1 MKNKDKKQSC
11 MVIVI
16 IALVL
21 MGILLITGSMAEDL
35 SFRFYQHDIRLTD
48 EGLIESLELQTTVP
62 LRYNPQYPADLLNE
76 RVSAY
81 ADREIEPGDMWEDL
95 FSDALIVSDTSKA
108 DSTLFRFEGPVLSL
122 LSDDL
127 TGGMEVID
135 CRIEEDDIMLILAR
149 QDRTHFLRIIEWEN
163 NEYCFTD
170 SADFPDFVRIASR
183 WSGTSLG
190 DLRWNDEQYYISLY
204 KDPKIS
210 WLISMIDE
218 KVIEP
223 LYLWDQGGVLF
234 HGNFLFCDHDLIVPI
249 TEVDF
254 ESYQQK
260 VLAAFSTADSSSWM
274 TVIQED
280 KLPVP
285 VYAEPFADSAVVC
298 ELLANRPVYV
308 LEHEDGWVHI
318 QLGDAFTG
326 FISEKNVEPQRDENY
341 AGLPG
346 DYINIDIEDEAPI
359 YAKPDASSPII
370 GETGYMRTWIIGIY
384 NEEWYLVMTR
394 DGQFGFLYCSDTSPG
409 NG

>member
-1 MKNKDKKQSC
+1 MKRYSAA
-11 MVIVI
+11 IGF

-21 MGILLITGSMAEDL
+21 TGILLMTAGMAENL
-35 SFRFYQHDIRLTD
+35 SFRFYQHDFSLTD
-48 EGLIESLELQTTVP
+48 EGLIDSAELQITVP
-62 LRYNPQYPADLLNE
+62 LRYNPQYPADLLDE

-81 ADREIEPGDMWEDL
+81 ADRAIEPGDMWEDL
-95 FSDALIVSDTSKA
+95 FSDALIVSDTSKS
-108 DSTLFRFEGPVLSL
+108 DSTLFRYEGPVFSL

-135 CRIEEDDIMLILAR
+135 CRIEEDDIMLILER

-163 NEYCFTD
+163 NEYRITD
-170 SADFPDFVRIASR
+170 SSDFPDSVRIASR
-183 WSGTSLG
+183 WSGASLG
-190 DLRWNDEQYYISLY
+190 DLRWKDEQYYISLC
-204 KDPKIS
+204 KDPKIG
-210 WLISMIDE
+210 WRISMIDE
-218 KVIEP
+218 KAVEP
-223 LYLWDQGGVLF
+223 LYLWDQSGVLF
-234 HGNFLFCDHDLIVPI
+234 HGNFLFCNHDLIVPI

-260 VLAAFSTADSSSWM
+260 VLEAFSTADSSSWM

-308 LEHEDGWVHI
+308 LEREDGWVHI

-394 DGQFGFLYCSDTSPG
+394 DGQFGFLHCSETIPG

>member
-35 SFRFYQHDIRLTD
+35 SFRFYQHNIRLTD

-190 DLRWNDEQYYISLY
+190 DLRWKDEQYYISLC

-210 WLISMIDE
+210 WRISMIDE

-234 HGNFLFCDHDLIVPI
+234 HGNFLFCDHDLIAPI

-280 KLPVP
+280 KLPVS
-285 VYAEPFADSAVVC
+285 VYAEPSFNSAVVC
-298 ELLANRPVYV
+298 ELLANRPIYV
-308 LEHEDGWVHI
+308 LKHEDDWVHI
-318 QLGDAFTG
+318 QLGNALTG
-326 FISEKNVEPQRDENY
+326 FISEKNVEPQRDENH

-346 DYINIDIEDEAPI
+346 DYINIDIQNNAPI
-359 YAKPDASSPII
+359 YAEPSAFSYIL
-370 GETGYMRTWIIGIY
+370 GETGYMKTWIIGIH

>member
-190 DLRWNDEQYYISLY
+190 DLRWKDEQYYISLY

-210 WLISMIDE
+210 WRISMIDE

-285 VYAEPFADSAVVC
+285 VYAEPVNCWQTDRYTCWSMKMVGC
-298 ELLANRPVYV
+298 
-308 LEHEDGWVHI
+308 
-318 QLGDAFTG
+318 
-326 FISEKNVEPQRDENY
+326 ISNWAMR
-341 AGLPG
+341 LR
-346 DYINIDIEDEAPI
+346 
-359 YAKPDASSPII
+359 ASFPKRMWNHS
-370 GETGYMRTWIIGIY
+370 GMRTMPDCQETIS
-384 NEEWYLVMTR
+384 T
-394 DGQFGFLYCSDTSPG
+394 
-409 NG
+409 

>member
-1 MKNKDKKQSC
+1 MKNKDTKQSRV
-11 MVIVI
+11 VIVL

-21 MGILLITGSMAEDL
+21 IGILLITGSMAEDL
-35 SFRFYQHDIRLTD
+35 SFRFYQYVFRLTD
-48 EGLIESLELQTTVP
+48 EGLIESSELQTTVP
-62 LRYNPQYPADLLNE
+62 LRYNPQYPANLLDE

-95 FSDALIVSDTSKA
+95 FSDALIVSDTNKA
-108 DSTLFRFEGPVLSL
+108 DFTLLRFEGPILSL
-122 LSDDL
+122 LSDEL

-135 CRIEEDDIMLILAR
+135 CRIEENDIMLILKR
-149 QDRTHFLRIIEWEN
+149 KDQTNFLRIIEWEN
-163 NEYCFTD
+163 NNYCITD

-190 DLRWNDEQYYISLY
+190 DLRWKDEQYYISLC

-210 WLISMIDE
+210 WRISMIDE

-223 LYLWDQGGVLF
+223 LFLWDQGGVLF

-249 TEVDF
+249 TEADF

-260 VLAAFSTADSSSWM
+260 VSEAFSTADSSSWM
-274 TVIQED
+274 TVIRED

-285 VYAEPFADSAVVC
+285 VYAEPSVDSTVVC
-298 ELLANRPVYV
+298 ELLANRPIYV
-308 LEHEDGWVHI
+308 LEQEDGWVHI
-318 QLGDAFTG
+318 QLGNVLTG
-326 FISEKNVEPQRDENY
+326 FISEKNVEPQRDENN

-359 YAKPDASSPII
+359 YAKPDAFSPVI

-394 DGQFGFLYCSDTSPG
+394 DGQFGFLRSSDTSPA